1 MGERRVAKERGE
13 RRELLAVGG
22 EAWRANEWKNGE
34 ISRWKINSA
43 VEREGL
49 PPLLLGV
56 GRWTVSWEGGGGV
69 EHTNHGSRYC
79 WP

>member
-1 MGERRVAKERGE
+1 MGERRSVKENGE

-34 ISRWKINSA
+34 VSRWKINSV

-49 PPLLLGV
+49 PPLLLGL
-56 GRWTVSWEGGGGV
+56 GRWTASWEGGGGA
-69 EHTNHGSRYC
+69 HQS
-79 WP
+79 W